1 MLDKN
6 IVSYLEERKALWL
19 KPRVKN
25 KTEEEINQLQ
35 TQAKE
40 EFSLNQW
47 LPKAAKRAKQ
57 LFIVSHP
64 AKFSHSSAKTSSIIA
79 DPKPSND
86 GLLRSGN
93 AKSPLDVFGN
103 AAALDVYKFL
113 NITFDDNKNIL
124 QHLEENSDFIQHQLK
139 TNEDYDE
146 VRGNLLKI
154 KSDDSDVVFTSSLV
168 KQVYFP
174 VEDDYH
180 LLSLLTPSG
189 LLSEFKNR
197 INTINRS
204 EENKLARDAKKKN
217 ESSEHKIRNIF
228 NITKI
233 GFGGTQPQ
241 NISSLNSQM
250 YGEAYLL
257 ASMPPK
263 LSVRNIKLPTK
274 NFFSQTLWKNP
285 FIDDFKCYHQ
295 ILIDKRNNRQIRD
308 KRDEIIVSILYKI
321 SNIMKAVRNF
331 ESGWSDSPHYSSL
344 PSWQKAWL
352 DSKYKDSRNNQDEYL
367 EQLIK
372 PSSRWFM
379 HTYRE
384 ILGKDSLEF
393 DDTDLQHIIDVFSSS
408 IEVLR

>member
-25 KTEEEINQLQ
+25 KTEEEVGQLQ
-35 TQAKE
+35 IQANE
-40 EFSLNQW
+40 DFSLNQW

-79 DPKPSND
+79 NPKPYND

-93 AKSPLDVFGN
+93 AKVPLDVFGN

-113 NITFDDNKNIL
+113 NIALDDNKNIL

-139 TNEDYDE
+139 TNEDYAEIRD
-146 VRGNLLKI
+146 NLLKI
-154 KSDDSDVVFTSSLV
+154 KSADADTVFTSSLV

-174 VEDDYH
+174 VGDDYH

-189 LLSEFKNR
+189 LLSKFKNR

-204 EENKLARDAKKKN
+204 EENKLARKAKKKN
-217 ESSEHKIRNIF
+217 EISEHKIKNIF

-263 LSVRNIKLPTK
+263 LSIRNIKLPTK

-285 FIDDFKCYHQ
+285 FIDDFKFYHQ
-295 ILIDKRNNRQIRD
+295 ILKDKRNNIQIRD
-308 KRDEIIVSILYKI
+308 KRDEVIVSILYKI
-321 SNIMKAVRNF
+321 SNFMKAVRKF
-331 ESGWSDSPHYSSL
+331 ESGWSDSPHYGSL
-344 PSWQKAWL
+344 PPWQKVWL
-352 DSKYKDSRNNQDEYL
+352 DNKHKRSRNNQNECL
-367 EQLIK
+367 EELIK
-372 PSSRWFM
+372 LSARWFV
-379 HTYRE
+379 HAYRE
-384 ILGKDSLEF
+384 ILAEESLEF

-408 IEVLR
+408 MEVLR

>member
-6 IVSYLEERKALWL
+6 ITSYLQERKTLWL
-19 KPRVKN
+19 KSREKN
-25 KTEEEINQLQ
+25 KTEEEIHQLH
-35 TQAKE
+35 TQANE

-79 DPKPSND
+79 NPKPDSD

-93 AKSPLDVFGN
+93 AKAPLDVFGN

-113 NITFDDNKNIL
+113 NITFDDNKSIL
-124 QHLEENSDFIQHQLK
+124 QHLEKNSDFIQRQLK
-139 TNEDYDE
+139 TSEDYDE
-146 VRGNLLKI
+146 IRQNLLKI
-154 KSDDSDVVFTSSLV
+154 KSDDFDVEFTSSLV

-174 VEDDYH
+174 VEKGYH

-189 LLSEFKNR
+189 LLSEFKKR
-197 INTINRS
+197 INGINRS
-204 EENKLARDAKKKN
+204 EENKLAREAKKKN
-217 ESSEHKIRNIF
+217 EKSEHQIKNIY

-250 YGEAYLL
+250 YGESYLL
-257 ASMPPK
+257 PSMPPK
-263 LSVRNIKLPTK
+263 LSIRNINLPTK
-274 NFFSQTLWKNP
+274 NFFSQTLWKTP
-285 FIDDFKCYHQ
+285 FIDDFKFYHQ
-295 ILIDKRNNRQIRD
+295 VLKDKRNNIQIRD
-308 KRDEIIVSILYKI
+308 KRDEILVSILYKI
-321 SNIMKAVRNF
+321 SNIMKAVRKS
-331 ESGWSDSPHYSSL
+331 ESGWSNSSHYSSL
-344 PSWQKAWL
+344 LNWQKIWL
-352 DSKYKDSRNNQDEYL
+352 DNVNLELRIKQKEYL
-367 EQLIK
+367 EEIK
-372 PSSRWFM
+372 KPCSRWFL

-384 ILGKDSLEF
+384 VMGKDSLEF
-393 DDTDLQHIIDVFSSS
+393 DDTDLQHILNVFSYS